1 MIEPLLA
8 HFLAGAV
15 THSLLNKVTRLV
27 GAQRIDPDKYS
38 VLVLCPELW
47 LTVDGPR
54 EVPVIGTIFDGYNTA
69 GCDLTF
75 SWISLADA
83 NNLLD
88 NLFVFCLDGSAHPV
102 GCLKVTTE
110 IIGIAVLTML
120 GLSGDIL
127 PQIPGLS
134 YAISDVTDVRSSIL
148 ITIARGIGA
157 AAIGDKHQI
166 VFG

>member
-1 MIEPLLA
+1 MIEPLLT

-54 EVPVIGTIFDGYNTA
+54 EVPVIGTILDSYNTA

-88 NLFVFCLDGSAHPV
+88 NLFVFCLDSSAHPV
-102 GCLKVTTE
+102 GCLKVAAE
-110 IIGIAVLTML
+110 IIGIAVLAML

-127 PQIPGLS
+127 PQIPGLP
-134 YAISDVTDVRSSIL
+134 YAISDVANVWSGIL
-148 ITIARGIGA
+148 IAIARGISA

>member
-15 THSLLNKVTRLV
+15 THSLLNKVTRFV
-27 GAQRIDPDKYS
+27 GAQCIDPDKYG
-38 VLVLCPELW
+38 VLVLCSELW

-54 EVPVIGTIFDGYNTA
+54 EVPVIGTILDGYNTA

-88 NLFVFCLDGSAHPV
+88 NLFVFCLDSSAHPV
-102 GCLKVTTE
+102 GCFKVGAE
-110 IIGIAVLTML
+110 ILGVAILTMFS
-120 GLSGDIL
+120 LSCNVL

-134 YAISDVTDVRSSIL
+134 YAISNVANVRSRVL

-157 AAIGDKHQI
+157 ATIGDKDQI

>member
-27 GAQRIDPDKYS
+27 SAQCIDPDKYG
-38 VLVLCPELW
+38 VLVLCSELW

-88 NLFVFCLDGSAHPV
+88 NFFVFCLDGSAHPV
-102 GCLKVTTE
+102 GCLKVAAE
-110 IIGIAVLTML
+110 IIGIAVLAML

-127 PQIPGLS
+127 PQIPGLP
-134 YAISDVTDVRSSIL
+134 YAISDVANVWSGIL
-148 ITIARGIGA
+148 IAIARGIGA
-157 AAIGDKHQI
+157 AAIGDKH
-166 VFG
+166 

>member
-15 THSLLNKVTRLV
+15 THSLLNKVTRFV
-27 GAQRIDPDKYS
+27 GAQCIDPDKYG
-38 VLVLCPELW
+38 VLVLCSELW

-54 EVPVIGTIFDGYNTA
+54 EVPVIGTILDGYNTA

-88 NLFVFCLDGSAHPV
+88 NLFVFCLDSSAHPV
-102 GCLKVTTE
+102 GCLKVAAE
-110 IIGIAVLTML
+110 IIGIAVLAML

-127 PQIPGLS
+127 PQIPGLP
-134 YAISDVTDVRSSIL
+134 YAISDVANVWSGIL
-148 ITIARGIGA
+148 IAIARGIGA
-157 AAIGDKHQI
+157 AAIGDKH
-166 VFG
+166 

>member
-27 GAQRIDPDKYS
+27 STQCIDPDKYG
-38 VLVLCPELW
+38 VLVLCSELW

-54 EVPVIGTIFDGYNTA
+54 EVPVIGTIFNGYNTA

-88 NLFVFCLDGSAHPV
+88 NLFVFCLDSSAHPV
-102 GCLKVTTE
+102 GCLKVAAE
-110 IIGIAVLTML
+110 IIGIAVLAML
-120 GLSGDIL
+120 GLSCNIL
-127 PQIPGLS
+127 PQIPGLP
-134 YAISDVTDVRSSIL
+134 YAISDVANVRSSIL
-148 ITIARGIGA
+148 IAIARGIGA

>member
-8 HFLAGAV
+8 YFLTGAV
-15 THSLLNKVTRLV
+15 THSLLYKVTRLV
-27 GAQRIDPDKYS
+27 GAQCIDPDKYS
-38 VLVLCPELW
+38 VLVLCSELW

-54 EVPVIGTIFDGYNTA
+54 EVPVIGTILDGYNTA

-88 NLFVFCLDGSAHPV
+88 NLFVFCLDSSAHPV
-102 GCLKVTTE
+102 SCLKVTAE
-110 IIGIAVLTML
+110 IIGIAVLAML

-127 PQIPGLS
+127 PQIPGLP
-134 YAISDVTDVRSSIL
+134 YAISDVANVWSGIL
-148 ITIARGIGA
+148 IAIARGIGA

>member
-15 THSLLNKVTRLV
+15 THSLLYKVTRLV
-27 GAQRIDPDKYS
+27 GAQCIDPDKYG

-54 EVPVIGTIFDGYNTA
+54 EVPVIGTILDSYNTA
-69 GCDLTF
+69 SCDLTF
-75 SWISLADA
+75 SWVSLADA

-102 GCLKVTTE
+102 SCLKVTAE
-110 IIGIAVLTML
+110 IIWIAVLTML
-120 GLSGDIL
+120 GLSCNVL

-134 YAISDVTDVRSSIL
+134 YAISDVADVWSSIL
-148 ITIARGIGA
+148 IAIARGIGA

>member
-27 GAQRIDPDKYS
+27 SAQCIDPDKYG
-38 VLVLCPELW
+38 VLVLCSELW

-127 PQIPGLS
+127 PQIPGLP
-134 YAISDVTDVRSSIL
+134 YAISDVANVRSSIL